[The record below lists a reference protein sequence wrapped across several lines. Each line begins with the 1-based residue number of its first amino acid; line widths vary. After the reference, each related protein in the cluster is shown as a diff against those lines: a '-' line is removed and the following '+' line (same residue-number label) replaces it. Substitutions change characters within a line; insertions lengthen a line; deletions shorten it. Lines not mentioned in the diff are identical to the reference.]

1 MKNLMYISSL
11 LLITIS
17 IFLLIEYPNSN
28 RTSLISGFFLSI
40 GFMLNLAL
48 IPNYKKSKRIRIYLN
63 VFCHSE

>member
-11 LLITIS
+11 LLITVS

-40 GFMLNLAL
+40 GFILNLASYL
-48 IPNYKKSKRIRIYLN
+48 IIKNQK
-63 VFCHSE
+63 E

>member
-40 GFMLNLAL
+40 GFMLNLASYL
-48 IPNYKKSKRIRIYLN
+48 IINNQK
-63 VFCHSE
+63 E

>member
-11 LLITIS
+11 LLITVS

-40 GFMLNLAL
+40 GFMLNLASYL
-48 IPNYKKSKRIRIYLN
+48 IIKNQKNKNLFKCILS
-63 VFCHSE
+63 F